1 VTGTLVLLR
10 HGQSV
15 WNAENRFTGWVD
27 VGLTETGVAEARRAG
42 QLLAD
47 AGILPDVAHTS
58 LLRRAI
64 VTTNIALEE
73 AGRHWI
79 PVERT
84 WRLNE
89 RHYGALAGLDKTAT
103 TERYGAAQVHTWRRS
118 YDVRPPA
125 LEDISEF
132 RADPRY
138 AAIPENDLPRSESLA
153 DVQTRLLPYWF
164 DRIVPQ
170 LENGQTVLLGA
181 HGNSLRA
188 LVKQIE
194 AISDEAV
201 VELEIA
207 TGTPRIYE
215 MSRAATGPTFSPARV
230 LSLRNGYA
238 ANHG

>member
-27 VGLTETGVAEARRAG
+27 VKLTETGVSEARRAG

-64 VTTNIALEE
+64 VTTNLALEE
-73 AGRHWI
+73 VGRHWI

-125 LEDISEF
+125 LEDVSEF
-132 RADPRY
+132 LTDPRY
-138 AAIPENDLPRSESLA
+138 ADIPENGLPHSESLA
-153 DVQTRLLPYWF
+153 DVQTRLLPYWL

-170 LENGQTVLLGA
+170 LARGQTVLLGA
-181 HGNSLRA
+181 HGNSLRV

-194 AISDEAV
+194 DISDEAV

-215 MSRAATGPTFSPARV
+215 VSPTETGPTFSPARV
-230 LSLRNGYA
+230 LSLRNDTVSA
-238 ANHG
+238 H

>member
-1 VTGTLVLLR
+1 MTGTLVLLR

-27 VGLTETGVAEARRAG
+27 VGLTETGVTEARRAG

-64 VTTNIALEE
+64 VTTNLALEE

-79 PVERT
+79 PIERT

-138 AAIPENDLPRSESLA
+138 AAIPEHDLPRSESLA

-238 ANHG
+238 VNHG

>member
-1 VTGTLVLLR
+1 MTGTLVLLR
-10 HGQSV
+10 HGQSI

-27 VGLTETGVAEARRAG
+27 VGLTERGITEARRAG
-42 QLLAD
+42 RLLAD
-47 AGILPDVAHTS
+47 AGILPNVAHTS

-64 VTTNIALEE
+64 TTVNLTLEE
-73 AGRHWI
+73 CNRHWI

-89 RHYGALAGLDKTAT
+89 RHYGALAGLDKAST
-103 TERYGAAQVHTWRRS
+103 TEIYGADQVHIWRRS
-118 YDVRPPA
+118 FDTQPPA

-132 RADPRY
+132 RTDPRY
-138 AAIPENDLPRSESLA
+138 VGIPDAELPRSESLA
-153 DVQTRLLPYWF
+153 DVQARLLPYWHEH
-164 DRIVPQ
+164 IVPQ
-170 LENGQTVLLGA
+170 LEAEQTVLLGA

-194 AISDEAV
+194 FISDADV

-215 MSRAATGPTFSPARV
+215 VTNTSTGLSFSPAQV
-230 LSLRNGYA
+230 LSVYTAPVHLD
-238 ANHG
+238 H